1 MSGAEW
7 PAHPSRNGP
16 ARLDGALVVAA
27 VLLMGTGCAIPMAV
41 GRPPDTAIVP
51 QDTAA
56 ALAVQGR
63 TRDEVRAL
71 LGEPERV
78 GPQDAWF
85 AYTRTYTGKKM
96 IIMWVITPWPIP
108 LPGPGEATYRQTLGI
123 WFDATG
129 RVIKTKEHLAKT
141 TGNDPKLLDPLD
153 VAAWMA
159 ANRPPG

>member
-1 MSGAEW
+1 MAGSE
-7 PAHPSRNGP
+7 R
-16 ARLDGALVVAA
+16 ARTCGHLLVAA
-27 VLLMGTGCAIPMAV
+27 ALLLGTGCAIPMAV

-51 QDTAA
+51 QETFE

-63 TRDEVRAL
+63 TRAEVRAL

-78 GPQDAWF
+78 GPQEAWF
-85 AYTRTYTGKKM
+85 AYTRTYTGKKL
-96 IIMWVITPWPIP
+96 IILWVITPWPIP
-108 LPGPGEATYRQTLGI
+108 LPGPGEAIYRQTLGV